1 MVLELSKRVS
11 KQALGDC
18 ATFELN
24 HGMSF
29 VIERTFA
36 LREQSQT
43 QIVPYFWS
51 VLVSRAAAVT
61 GTVEQTLRVLLA
73 KNRENRSR
81 ARVFNI
87 WDSMEAAESFLPFNK
102 RFTSHCH
109 DEGHANTVGSARR
122 ELSTQNFCLDLSITL
137 SEFRDFSRCYSK
149 LCKAFTGFDLCSHIT
164 L

>member
-1 MVLELSKRVS
+1 MVLELNKRVS

-29 VIERTFA
+29 VVERTFA
-36 LREQSQT
+36 LREESHT

-51 VLVSRAAAVT
+51 VLVSRTAAVT
-61 GTVEQTLRVLLA
+61 VEQNASLA

-122 ELSTQNFCLDLSITL
+122 ELSTQNLCLDLSITL